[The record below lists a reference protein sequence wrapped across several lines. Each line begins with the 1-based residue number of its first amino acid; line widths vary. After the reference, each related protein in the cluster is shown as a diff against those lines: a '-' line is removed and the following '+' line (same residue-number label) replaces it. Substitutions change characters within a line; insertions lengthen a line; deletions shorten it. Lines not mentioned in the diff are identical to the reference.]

1 VKTPLHLTMQAVEY
15 SFKPGN

>member
-1 VKTPLHLTMQAVEY
+1 VKTPLRLTMQAVEY